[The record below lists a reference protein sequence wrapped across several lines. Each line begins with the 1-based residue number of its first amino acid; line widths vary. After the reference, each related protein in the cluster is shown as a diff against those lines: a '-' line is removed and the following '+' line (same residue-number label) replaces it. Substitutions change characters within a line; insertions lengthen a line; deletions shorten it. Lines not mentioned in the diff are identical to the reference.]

1 MNHWKFVGPEW
12 KTEDVFRVR
21 EILKCEH
28 IPHKMPF
35 SDVFFTSVFHAP
47 AKDKRW
53 GILVR
58 EKDLERVMALLVR
71 EGLCAG
77 EMLPARRACPEAG
90 PEKVLNAMWPEKV
103 LTGQAK
109 AV

>member
-1 MNHWKFVGPEW
+1 MSHWKQVGPEW

-35 SDVFFTSVFHAP
+35 SDVFFTSVFHTP
-47 AKDKRW
+47 AEDKRW
-53 GILVR
+53 GV
-58 EKDLERVMALLVR
+58 LVR
-71 EGLCAG
+71 EGLCDA
-77 EMLPARRACPEAG
+77 EMLPAHRACPE
-90 PEKVLNAMWPEKV
+90 PEPALAPAWPERV
-103 LTGQAK
+103 LTGPAK